1 MITIHHK
8 CRGAENCYFFSC
20 VVVYKFV
27 LIFTVIMANICFVC
41 NNAVHTVTD
50 EKTREKYG
58 DVIGVYL
65 SLDTELCYICSHL
78 LNKLSIFKAI
88 CLNRISEYP
97 AVLSQKYPMK
107 LQKSDLEIHILCPEK
122 CYEYKQIHSDKRYQF
137 NHSVDSNYYNN
148 TEYGNDNEYGNND
161 SEYIHN
167 DTEYMNNDME
177 YINSDIQHIHSDRH
191 VILEENVI
199 EQFNYENYDS
209 NNYNRNCFNDKS
221 ESAIGDKDFN
231 DPKDQYNKSIDH
243 STRNDNNDIMIH
255 SNNEH
260 DETRNDDLVSI
271 YDIKVGIDNEN
282 LLETSI
288 NNFNNSQNIY
298 NDTKL
303 NNKSSRDEDT
313 KAVKKSKKKS
323 DKGFKRII
331 LNLEKQKAELEAN
344 RKEKKYLEA
353 EFKCYNCALSFLFKD
368 TYQAHMMRHE
378 ESNGE
383 YQCRTCTLRFATPAS
398 LRIHA
403 ACHSERYLCRSCGV
417 NLKPRGKKRHS
428 CCQPREPQSVACHL
442 CGNLLKDANGLQ
454 QHLKRVHA
462 SKASGR
468 RYACNVCGD
477 SYTRQGALRTHMIK
491 HINRK
496 FHCDRCAGT
505 YSSPYTLNQ
514 HKKTHHNNGTMHYCD
529 TCGASYASKKSL
541 LAHMRN
547 TSNHSTTTY
556 ECPICS
562 RVCPNQKS
570 LASHIQAVH
579 STTKDFTCSLC
590 PARYTNRKSLVRHLS
605 THTKQ
610 KPARIVICHLCG
622 TNFKDNSKLNRH
634 VREVCNKAKE
644 EHLLAI
650 YD

>member
-1 MITIHHK
+1 MTSSVLAFA
-8 CRGAENCYFFSC
+8 GAR
-20 VVVYKFV
+20 VVPSE
-27 LIFTVIMANICFVC
+27 TN
-41 NNAVHTVTD
+41 
-50 EKTREKYG
+50 EKTRERYR

-65 SLDTELCYICSHL
+65 SPDTQLCYICSYL
-78 LNKLSIFKAI
+78 LNKLTIFKAI
-88 CLNRISEYP
+88 CLNRILEYP
-97 AVLSQKYPMK
+97 AALSQKYPMK

-122 CYEYKQIHSDKRYQF
+122 CYEYKQIHSDKTYQF
-137 NHSVDSNYYNN
+137 NHSDDSNDYNN
-148 TEYGNDNEYGNND
+148 TEYNNDNEYSNND

-167 DTEYMNNDME
+167 DTEYMNNDINNDTE
-177 YINSDIQHIHSDRH
+177 YINSHIQHIHSDRH
-191 VILEENVI
+191 VVLEENVI

-209 NNYNRNCFNDKS
+209 NNYKRNCSNDKS
-221 ESAIGDKDFN
+221 ELAIYNKDFN
-231 DPKDQYNKSIDH
+231 VPKNQEYDNAIDYGA
-243 STRNDNNDIMIH
+243 
-255 SNNEH
+255 
-260 DETRNDDLVSI
+260 RNDDNDIIDSNIEHDDIRNDDQASI
-271 YDIKVGIDNEN
+271 YDIKVEIDNEN
-282 LLETSI
+282 LLETNI
-288 NNFNNSQNIY
+288 DNYHNSQKVN
-298 NDTKL
+298 NDTEL
-303 NNKSSRDEDT
+303 NNKNSRQEDT

-331 LNLEKQKAELEAN
+331 LSLEKQKAELEAN

-417 NLKPRGKKRHS
+417 SLKPRGKRRHS
-428 CCQPREPQSVACHL
+428 CLQPREPQSVACHL

-496 FHCDRCAGT
+496 FHCDQCAGT

-514 HKKTHHNNGTMHYCD
+514 HKKTHHSDGTMHYCD
-529 TCGASYASKKSL
+529 TCGASYAAKKSL

-562 RVCPNQKS
+562 RVCPNEKS
-570 LASHIQAVH
+570 LASHIQSVH

-590 PARYTNRKSLVRHLS
+590 PARYTNRKSLVRHV
-605 THTKQ
+605 TAHTKQ
-610 KPARIVICHLCG
+610 KPTRIVICHLCG

-644 EHLLAI
+644 EQLLM